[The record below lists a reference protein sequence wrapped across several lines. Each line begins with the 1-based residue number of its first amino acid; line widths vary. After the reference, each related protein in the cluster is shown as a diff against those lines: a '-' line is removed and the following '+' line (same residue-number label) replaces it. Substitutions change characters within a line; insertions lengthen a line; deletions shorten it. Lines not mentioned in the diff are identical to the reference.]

1 MKTGS
6 KVLLSGV
13 LVIIIVLAAALYYV
27 WTSLD
32 SLVEAAI
39 EKYGSQVTQTSVQVQ
54 EVKIRDGLAQ
64 GKGSIAGISVANPV
78 GFAAPHAFTLGGIE
92 TRIDINTI
100 TQDPIV
106 IDAVTIAAP
115 QMFFEINNERQAN
128 FNVLKNNIN
137 RSVAAKP
144 AGNQTE
150 EPPAGSQTKLI
161 IRHLLIEDGTVEA
174 TVMPLEGKKLSTRL
188 PRIELT
194 NLGGK
199 GGSTPAEIA
208 RQVLNVVVERT
219 RSAVSKLDIEQQLKE
234 AASQR
239 LDEEKA
245 KLKSRADERV
255 DQEKQQAEDK
265 LKKLLGQ

>member
-13 LVIIIVLAAALYYV
+13 LVIIIVLAATLYYV

-39 EKYGSQVTQTSVQVQ
+39 EKYGSQVIQTSVQVQ
-54 EVKIRDGLAQ
+54 KVKIRESLAQ
-64 GKGSIAGISVANPV
+64 GKGSIAGLSVANPA
-78 GFAAPHAFTLGGIE
+78 GFAAPNAFTLGRIE

-100 TQDPIV
+100 TSDPIV
-106 IDAVTIAAP
+106 IDAITIAAP
-115 QMFFEINNERQAN
+115 QMFFEINDDRQAN

-137 RSVAAKP
+137 RAIPAKSSGKQ
-144 AGNQTE
+144 AE
-150 EPPAGSQTKLI
+150 EQSAGSQTKLI
-161 IRHLLIEDGTVEA
+161 IRRLLIEDGTVEA
-174 TVMPLEGKKLSTRL
+174 IIMPLEGKKLSTRL

-199 GGSTPAEIA
+199 DGSTPAELA
-208 RQVLNVVVERT
+208 KQVLSVVVERT
-219 RSAVSKLDIEQQLKE
+219 RSAVSKLGIEQQLKE

-239 LDEEKA
+239 LDEEKT
-245 KLKSRADERV
+245 KLKSQADEQV
-255 DQEKQQAEDK
+255 EQEKQKAEDK